1 MFSRYFIETLVRG
14 QFSIL
19 GTVPFVFLFLA
30 GCATTNPVLQPQIN
44 SLIAADMF
52 DEAVNVLNTKIQ
64 SYGPKNELLYL
75 MDKAYVLHITRHY
88 QESID
93 LFEKAQRKFDE
104 LYTKSLRNIAATWI
118 INDNVAPYRGEDFE
132 HVLVNIFQALNYAAI
147 GNLPEA
153 LVEAR
158 DVDLKLN
165 KINDLYKAGQKNVY
179 REDAFA
185 RLLMGILYEATD
197 NQQDLNDAFISYK
210 KALEIYERDYRQ
222 NYKMSV
228 PIVLIE
234 NLLAAAEYFDE
245 QAFQD
250 YRKSFPNVPF
260 VRLKEKK
267 QKAEIY
273 LIQYNGLAPIKHPAI
288 IPIPLPGT
296 VTQLA
301 FPTYDTRYY
310 EISSST
316 FQAVGTAQK
325 ESKNQTELGQDIEA
339 IARQSLAN
347 RKMRIYAKAVAR
359 PAAKYLAERKI
370 ISKTKEHHGDI
381 AAIAVSG
388 LSIWYN
394 LYSEQADL
402 RSWQTLPAQIRIA
415 RLIVEPGDYELSLNN
430 FNAENIRIDE
440 NNLGKVNLKAG
451 EKKFIIIRTVR

>member
-1 MFSRYFIETLVRG
+1 MF
-14 QFSIL
+14 
-19 GTVPFVFLFLA
+19 A
-30 GCATTNPVLQPQIN
+30 
-44 SLIAADMF
+44 
-52 DEAVNVLNTKIQ
+52 EAVNVLNTKNQ

-75 MDKAYVLHITRHY
+75 MDKAYVLHITGHY

-93 LFEKAQRKFDE
+93 LFEKAQRKFDT

-118 INDNVAPYRGEDFE
+118 INDNIAPYRGEDFE
-132 HVLVNIFQALNYAAI
+132 HVLVNIFQAINYAAI

-165 KINDLYKAGQKNVY
+165 RINDLYKPGQKNVY

-185 RLLMGILYEATD
+185 RLLMGILYEAAND
-197 NQQDLNDAFISYK
+197 QEDLNDAFISYK
-210 KALEIYERDYRQ
+210 KALKIYERDYQ
-222 NYKMSV
+222 HNYKTAV

-234 NLLAAAEYFDE
+234 NLLAAAEYFDA

-250 YRKSFPNVPF
+250 YRKRFPDVLF
-260 VRLKEKK
+260 ARLNEKK
-267 QKAEIY
+267 QKAEVY
-273 LIQYNGLAPIKHPAI
+273 LIQYNGLSPIKHPAI
-288 IPIPLPGT
+288 IPIPLPET

-310 EISSST
+310 EITSST
-316 FQAVGTAQK
+316 FQAVATTPK
-325 ESKNQTELGQDIEA
+325 ESKIQTELGQDIEA

-347 RKMRIYAKAVAR
+347 RKMRIYAKALAR
-359 PAAKYLAERKI
+359 PAAKYLAERKLI
-370 ISKTKEHHGDI
+370 RKTEERHGDI
-381 AAIAVSG
+381 AAIAISG

-394 LYSEQADL
+394 LYTEQADL

-415 RLIVEPGDYELSLNN
+415 RLIVEPSDYELSLSN
-430 FNAENIRIDE
+430 FNAENILIDE
-440 NNLGKVNLKAG
+440 NNLGTVSLKAG